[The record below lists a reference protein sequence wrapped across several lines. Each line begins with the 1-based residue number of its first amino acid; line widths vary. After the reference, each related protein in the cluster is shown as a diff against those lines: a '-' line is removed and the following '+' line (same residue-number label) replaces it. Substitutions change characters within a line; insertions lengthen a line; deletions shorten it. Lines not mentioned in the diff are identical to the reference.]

1 MDPPANAPATS
12 VPALSYA
19 IKCQPVGRY
28 ALFLPL
34 RQLLV
39 IADSASARR
48 LALGFAPARLLELLL
63 LKADVI
69 VTREEIF
76 AYAWPAR
83 VVSQNSLNQAI
94 SSLRELL
101 GDEQQRQIIQTV
113 PRRGYLFSSQFL
125 ANPEELPV
133 FSAEPHEAESM
144 PVLPALDAPVD
155 NTGRHLP
162 FGWPLLINTLL
173 MLLLLFLLGSLVWR
187 VDVSLLIQPGLVVST
202 QQQGNQR
209 LLYTAASEAKLVA
222 LENNVQVL
230 RERLLRLADQPGTLM
245 FNRMHDFYD
254 LVCIDRDE
262 AVESLLIHNGQ
273 LAQVSDQQL
282 LECLK

>member
-1 MDPPANAPATS
+1 MDTPLGVPAAG

-19 IKCQPVGRY
+19 IRCQPVGRY
-28 ALFLPL
+28 ALFQPL

-39 IADSASARR
+39 FVDGASESR
-48 LALGFAPARLLELLL
+48 LTLGFASGRLLELLL
-63 LKADVI
+63 FKADVI

-83 VVSQNSLNQAI
+83 VVSQNSLNQAV

-101 GDEQQRQIIQTV
+101 GDEQRRQIIQTI
-113 PRRGYLFSSQFL
+113 PRRGYLFNSQFL
-125 ANPEELPV
+125 ASPEELPV
-133 FSAEPHEAESM
+133 FSPDTRETDDIPPLLAPEA
-144 PVLPALDAPVD
+144 PADA
-155 NTGRHLP
+155 TGKHPQLR
-162 FGWPLLINTLL
+162 WPLLLNTLL
-173 MLLLLFLLGSLVWR
+173 MLLLLCSLGSLVWR
-187 VDVSLLIQPGLVVST
+187 VDGALLWQPGLVVST

-209 LLYTAASEAKLVA
+209 LLYTAASEAKLAA
-222 LENNVQVL
+222 LEAEVAVL
-230 RERLLRLADQPGTLM
+230 RERLLRLADQPGTLV

-254 LVCIDRDE
+254 LACIDQDE
-262 AVESLLIHNGQ
+262 AVESLLIHNSR